1 MNSFS
6 EFDTSV
12 GWLQNCGII
21 DYLFSRHAMVM
32 AASSAS
38 AKEDLRKMTIAAFS
52 GPFAFFILGLAS
64 SAICF
69 CFEVV
74 FVHVKIFVC
83 VNKSMLASLKGR
95 SKRPIEEKINKF
107 ELNTRKKSTKNG
119 WFDEKI

>member
-1 MNSFS
+1 
-6 EFDTSV
+6 
-12 GWLQNCGII
+12 
-21 DYLFSRHAMVM
+21 MVM

-52 GPFAFFILGLAS
+52 GPFALFILGLAS

-83 VNKSMLASLKGR
+83 VNKSMLASLKGC
-95 SKRPIEEKINKF
+95 SKRPRSFLEEKINKF